1 MQRGKRPVGHSK
13 TLRRLGTLA
22 LAAVVG
28 AAAMG
33 AGRYAGVPDL
43 AGSLAVAGS
52 LLANPAAAIGAAD
65 RIFRQ
70 EALPVAQT
78 QVEDAES
85 PPEYI
90 APTPEE
96 ILPSPTPAP
105 APQADSGAAEG
116 PQATPAPTPGPP
128 PEGMGSIVSAHYEQG
143 SGAAYIPCAAGTI
156 KNCTSLPAA
165 EVAAAAAGPLPFS
178 V

>member
-1 MQRGKRPVGHSK
+1 MGHSK

-90 APTPEE
+90 APPPGGSRARPPPRERRPANRGPRC
-96 ILPSPTPAP
+96 LPSRKG
-105 APQADSGAAEG
+105 GASVIGHLPHCRRTAG
-116 PQATPAPTPGPP
+116 Q
-128 PEGMGSIVSAHYEQG
+128 QG
-143 SGAAYIPCAAGTI
+143 R
-156 KNCTSLPAA
+156 
-165 EVAAAAAGPLPFS
+165 
-178 V
+178 